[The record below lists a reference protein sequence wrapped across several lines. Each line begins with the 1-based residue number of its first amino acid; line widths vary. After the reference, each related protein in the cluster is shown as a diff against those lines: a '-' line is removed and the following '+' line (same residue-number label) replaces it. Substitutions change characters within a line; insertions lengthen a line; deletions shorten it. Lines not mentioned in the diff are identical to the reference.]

1 MVGLVFQT
9 ALYLWFSS
17 WSQEEI
23 KVIIVEVIML
33 IDCSV
38 KVVVSTFSP
47 DLGLETHHCLW
58 YLGSITI
65 WNYGMLKRFVKNVIF
80 N

>member
-1 MVGLVFQT
+1 M
-9 ALYLWFSS
+9 
-17 WSQEEI
+17 
-23 KVIIVEVIML
+23 IIVEVIML